1 MAIHSLAEGF
11 VRQTYIGANG
21 VHHAMFPIN
30 FDSTPTPGT
39 NPNVTTKGGD
49 IIALQGAYADFL
61 DAYRAAFHTDV
72 LFGLAEAYAVDP
84 DTDERTFIYGWD
96 AGALGSS
103 ASPTVEFGMATLTL
117 KTIAGGILRIVQMEG
132 ITPVNIKLRPP
143 FIADTGVDLLTDY
156 LTSDDGI
163 IIGRDDAYPF
173 GAISLTCKTSDALR
187 KRAGL

>member
-1 MAIHSLAEGF
+1 MTVHSLSEGF

-30 FDSTPTPGT
+30 FDGTPTPGV
-39 NPNVTTKGGD
+39 NPNVSTKD
-49 IIALQGAYADFL
+49 TSTVVLQAAYADFL

-72 LFGLAEAYAVDP
+72 LFGLAECYAVNP
-84 DTDERTFIYGWD
+84 DTAERTFIYGWD
-96 AGALGSS
+96 AGAVGAS

-132 ITPVNIKLRPP
+132 ITPVNLKLRPP
-143 FIADTGVDLLTDY
+143 FLADSAVDLLTDY
-156 LTSDDGI
+156 LVSDDSI
-163 IIGRDDAYPF
+163 IIARDDTYAF